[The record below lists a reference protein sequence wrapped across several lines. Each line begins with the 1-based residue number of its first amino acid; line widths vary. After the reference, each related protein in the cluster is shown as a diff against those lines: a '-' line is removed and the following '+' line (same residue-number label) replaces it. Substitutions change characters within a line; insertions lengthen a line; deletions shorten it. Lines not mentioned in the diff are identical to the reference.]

1 MAGAG
6 SGQEPPMTDPRLED
20 HVVGLELQLVELVEQ
35 QHRAEVQH
43 RPEDAAKLEADIT
56 AVQQELMV
64 TAEVLSS
71 EESAPADEPHVHAPT
86 VDEVL
91 AGPTVT
97 SR

>member
-1 MAGAG
+1 
-6 SGQEPPMTDPRLED
+6 MTDPRLED

-43 RPEDAAKLEADIT
+43 RPEDAARLEADIT
-56 AVQQELMV
+56 AVQQELV
-64 TAEVLSS
+64 ATAEVLTS
-71 EESAPADEPHVHAPT
+71 EESAAEEEPHVLAPT

-91 AGPTVT
+91 SDSLPS